1 MICSDA
7 TEHRDQIE
15 TCEVNIAGMV
25 LSIWA
30 RVIARLRTAV
40 VGSILVD
47 AAGEIFAETRLKA
60 LRLVQGHRD

>member
-1 MICSDA
+1 MIYSDA

-40 VGSILVD
+40 VWSILVD
-47 AAGEIFAETRLKA
+47 AASEIFAETRLKA
-60 LRLVQGHRD
+60 LRLIQGHRD